1 MVAICRGAAA
11 PLPDAR
17 NVGRSLRL
25 LRAFRQE
32 QSHPEQFATALAQDV
47 VAQLSR
53 HGPLTGALVLDVGS
67 GPGWFRAVL
76 EQAGARYLAVEPDAD
91 ELSEGQRVTDGVLRG
106 DGRHLPL
113 RDDSVDIAL
122 CSNVLEH
129 VAAPERLADELVRV
143 VRPGGLVHLSYT
155 LWLSPWGGHETSP
168 WHYLGGAR
176 AERRFRL
183 RNGHPPKNR
192 YGTTLFPLS
201 AARMLRWARS
211 HQGVDVLEAVPRY
224 HPAWLA
230 WVVRVPGLREVAS
243 WNLLLVLRKR

>member
-32 QSHPEQFATALAQDV
+32 QSHPQRFATALAQDV

-53 HGPLTGALVLDVGS
+53 HVPLAGALVLDVGS
-67 GPGWFRAVL
+67 GPGRYRSVI
-76 EQAGARYLAVEPDAD
+76 EQTGARYLGVEPDSD
-91 ELSEGQRVTDGVLRG
+91 ELSEADHAGPRLIRG
-106 DGRHLPL
+106 DGRRLPL
-113 RDDSVDIAL
+113 RDGAVDVVV

-129 VAAPERLADELVRV
+129 VAEPERLAEELVRV
-143 VRPGGLVHLSYT
+143 TRPGGLVHVSYT

-168 WHYLGGAR
+168 WHYLGGMRAR
-176 AERRFRL
+176 RRYRL
-183 RNGHPPKNR
+183 KHGHPPKNR
-192 YGTTLFPLS
+192 YGETLFALS

-211 HQGVDVLEAVPRY
+211 QPGVDVVEAAPRY
-224 HPAWLA
+224 HPGWLT
-230 WVVRVPGLREVAS
+230 WLVHVPGLREVAS